1 MTHQQNE
8 PIVYFPYQNIE
19 TLFIVAFDLLNKDGT
34 TLTIKEISRLFGP
47 EDSSSARAME
57 MFLAGVVRDSE
68 HDGEINEEL
77 TRDEFKGL
85 VCTEGTQMSSA
96 LEMFTVSLVAKQYVY
111 LRNSLIVSSNCT

>member
-1 MTHQQNE
+1 M
-8 PIVYFPYQNIE
+8 III
-19 TLFIVAFDLLNKDGT
+19 FIVAFDLLNKDGT

-47 EDSSSARAME
+47 EGSSSARAME

-68 HDGEINEEL
+68 HGEVNEEL

-96 LEMFTVSLVAKQYVY
+96 LEMFTVSLTANPDTESCQI
-111 LRNSLIVSSNCT
+111 LMRLGDLPTQFN